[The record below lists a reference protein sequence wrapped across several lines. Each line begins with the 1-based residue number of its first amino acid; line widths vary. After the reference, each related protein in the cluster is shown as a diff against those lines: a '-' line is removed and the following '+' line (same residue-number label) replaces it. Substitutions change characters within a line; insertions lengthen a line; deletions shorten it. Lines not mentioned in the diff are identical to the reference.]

1 MGTLGTMWAAV
12 KGWRMPGSRAAGAGV
27 TRVNGSIQVGIGII
41 AVAVAVSSC
50 GGSAAKSRAPAA
62 SPSART
68 SAASARA
75 SATPSTGLAHG
86 IPTASPPAGYR
97 WVGSNT
103 QGVWFAVPDSW
114 AVVNLAKVNINQAIS
129 HFNQAISRLR
139 LKGISSSVMKT
150 TLHELSQQHAIF
162 AADLASAVRS
172 PYEYTT
178 NVNAFCAPTPVTP
191 DASSLPALKSLARAQ
206 YAQTGAH
213 VLVLRDATINGDA
226 AIKSKFTIT
235 SASGMTITATQ
246 YVVLTKSSRACTIT
260 LGTDNPGPFLRIF
273 RKIGGTIRVS

>member
-1 MGTLGTMWAAV
+1 VGTPGTMWAAI
-12 KGWRMPGSRAAGAGV
+12 KGWRMPGSRAAGTGV
-27 TRVNGSIQVGIGII
+27 TRVYGSIQVGIGII

-50 GGSAAKSRAPAA
+50 GGSATKSQAPAA

-97 WVGSNT
+97 WVGST
-103 QGVWFAVPDSW
+103 AQGVWFAVPDSW
-114 AVVNLAKVNINQAIS
+114 ASVNLAKVNINQAIS
-129 HFNQAISRLR
+129 RFR

-150 TLHELSQQHAIF
+150 ALHELSQQHAIF

-172 PYEYTT
+172 PYEYAT
-178 NVNAFCAPTPVTP
+178 NVNAFCASTPVTP
-191 DASSLPALKSLARAQ
+191 DASSLPALKSAARAQ

-213 VLVLRDATINGDA
+213 VLVLRDAIINGDA
-226 AIKSKFTIT
+226 AIKSEFTIT
-235 SASGMTITATQ
+235 SAAGMTITATQ

-260 LGTDNPGPFLRIF
+260 LGTDNPGPFQRIF